1 MAELL
6 KSVWVGTKRRYVQG
20 LAAAFA
26 SVGVLWT
33 ITEIAQFVSSAAKT
47 FLEGHAASY
56 LIIAVV
62 GFVAVFFVKVFEP
75 RQVSF
80 AIPLTD
86 TKVTLKFAD
95 MFKEDADVVVAVN
108 EYFDSEI
115 GQRVSPRSI
124 HGQLVQQWFSS
135 EAEFRQRVDAA
146 LANVSAET
154 TGRSPGP
161 DAAYPLG
168 TTVRIS
174 VGPRQAYVFV
184 LTHSDPTTEKS
195 YAGLSEA
202 IEAVRQLLIYVH
214 QMGSGRPVALPLIGN
229 GQSGLNLPP
238 QHLLRLLVLLIV
250 TVAREKALPKDVRVC
265 LAEGCFDQL
274 DLREIARDWRH

>member
-6 KSVWVGTKRRYVQG
+6 KSVWIGTKRRYVQG

-56 LIIAVV
+56 LFVTVV
-62 GFVAVFFVKVFEP
+62 GFVAVFFVRTYEP
-75 RQVSF
+75 RHVSF
-80 AIPLTD
+80 WVPLTD
-86 TKVTLKFAD
+86 TKVTIKFAD
-95 MFKEDADVVVAVN
+95 LFNEDADVVVAVN
-108 EYFDSEI
+108 EYIDSEI
-115 GQRVSPRSI
+115 GQRVSPRSV
-124 HGQLVQQWFSS
+124 HGQLIQQWFSS
-135 EAEFRQRVDAA
+135 EAEFRQRVDAE
-146 LANVSAET
+146 LATVGAKT

-161 DAAYPLG
+161 DTAYPLG
-168 TTVRIS
+168 TTARIS
-174 VGPRQAYVFV
+174 AGARQAYVFV
-184 LTHSDPTTEKS
+184 LTHSEPTTDKS
-195 YAGLSEA
+195 YVELAEA
-202 IEAVRQLLIYVH
+202 IEAVRQLLNYVH
-214 QMGSGRPVALPLIGN
+214 QRGSGRAVAIPLIGN